1 MEFNEIVKIWYN
13 VRNFNETFIKI
24 VTKGIDN
31 IKYEREIITK
41 LSYFYIDLI
50 NYYLNTDNILEIIL
64 SLKEYDESYD
74 KLKEMI
80 IKQSNRILK
89 DSNIERLNKALE
101 LFQNYKPVDV
111 EYKIYY
117 DNNKLIIEVTCKE
130 VTGNQNLIQGKKCEI
145 NMSLDY
151 IKLYNLDGINFI
163 SSYLLYDCMNL
174 DTQAWSIAGPI
185 LEKMKKE
192 YNPEFECFSH
202 SFNTLLHKRFCSR
215 FWKYE
220 KNFGSVGNF
229 FQIDLETLPETRFFV
244 NPPYTEKVL
253 NDAAIKVVD
262 TLNKTKKKLTFILM
276 YPNWGDEIVPGSRPV
291 EYDEILNCKYLK
303 ERLKIS
309 KDDYHY
315 YDHINDKIVQSRIAF
330 KIIYI
335 LQN

>member
-24 VTKGIDN
+24 LTQGIEN
-31 IKYEREIITK
+31 IKYEREIISK

-50 NYYLNTDNILEIIL
+50 NYYPNTDNVLEILL
-64 SLKEYDESYD
+64 SLKEYDETYD
-74 KLKEMI
+74 KLKEML

-89 DSNIERLNKALE
+89 DSNIERISKAFE
-101 LFQNYKPVDV
+101 LFENYKPVEV

-117 DNNKLIIEVTCKE
+117 SNKLVIEVTGKD
-130 VTGNQNLIQGKKCEI
+130 VKKCEI
-145 NMSLDY
+145 NMSQDY
-151 IKLYNLDGINFI
+151 IKLYNIDGINFI
-163 SSYLLYDCMNL
+163 CSYLLYDCMSL

-185 LEKMKKE
+185 LEKMKQK

-220 KNFGSVGNF
+220 KNFGSVGDF
-229 FQIDLETLPETRFFV
+229 FQTDLEKLEETRFFV

-253 NDAAIKVVD
+253 NDAAVKVID
-262 TLNKTKKKLTFILM
+262 TLNKSKKKLTFILM
-276 YPNWGDEIVPGSRPV
+276 YPNWGDEIVPGSTPV
-291 EYDEILNCKYLK
+291 EYEEILNCKYLK
-303 ERLKIS
+303 ERMRIT

-315 YDHINDKIVQSRIAF
+315 YDHINNKIVQSKVAF
-330 KIIYI
+330 KVIYV